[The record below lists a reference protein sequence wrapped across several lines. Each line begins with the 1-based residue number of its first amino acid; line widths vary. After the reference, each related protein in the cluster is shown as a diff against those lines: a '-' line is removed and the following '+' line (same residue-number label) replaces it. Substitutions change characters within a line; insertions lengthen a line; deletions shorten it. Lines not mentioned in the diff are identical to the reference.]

1 MYHSSATLLLDGSVL
16 VSGSN
21 PNADCEYLA
30 LFGKFDAGVTHIDH
44 CIVAPDVDKT
54 TNPSYT
60 YVTQY
65 QVEIFYPD

>member
-1 MYHSSATLLLDGSVL
+1 MYHSSATLLPDGSVL

-21 PNADCEYLA
+21 PNSDCETPAKQPRHVL
-30 LFGKFDAGVTHIDH
+30 I
-44 CIVAPDVDKT
+44 PDVDLENVPDAK
-54 TNPSYT
+54 